1 MVSGQGDW
9 LSKILMGPSW
19 SSSSKAGCQWNKA
32 DYRRGPK
39 GGCQKAP
46 PHGHCAEAVL
56 MRVGPGGIPGRKVE
70 GIDFVRLTV
79 GIVEFVAAPK
89 GESTT
94 TPARVVD
101 SRSGSVHFSKTLCVC
116 PRGASSIRSGLAR
129 RGVQILLVSVYFLTI
144 GWYSGV
150 GDFEAMML
158 QQCLRSAC

>member
-1 MVSGQGDW
+1 MPCTGVTMVSGQGDW

-56 MRVGPGGIPGRKVE
+56 MRVGPGVIPGRNVE

-89 GESTT
+89 GESIK
-94 TPARVVD
+94 TPAGVVD

-129 RGVQILLVSVYFLTI
+129 RGVQILLASVYFFNHRVVF
-144 GWYSGV
+144 W
-150 GDFEAMML
+150 
-158 QQCLRSAC
+158 RR